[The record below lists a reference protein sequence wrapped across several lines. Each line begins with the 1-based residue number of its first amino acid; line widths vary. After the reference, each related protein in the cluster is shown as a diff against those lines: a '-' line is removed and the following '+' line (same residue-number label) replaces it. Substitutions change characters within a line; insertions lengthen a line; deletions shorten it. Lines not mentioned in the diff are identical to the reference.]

1 MYLLNCL
8 PLKLPFSKRCF
19 LLSLHPWKYQEQ
31 CFVSQQYR
39 WKDELFYIHSFKT
52 FTSLFSCPVS
62 WSKLPFLFQE
72 SHCLFVFIFYY
83 YLFKCFC
90 VTIISFRD
98 LNSAISLSVENT
110 RNSFFSSEQDTLCHY
125 WIKKNDFKPWVT
137 YRTNIIFLRVIT
149 SNLTGLRSSVARYRG
164 HNEKGSSIFTRN
176 HELFCL
182 LDKHYSPLLAKKVD
196 YTKKWEFDIPS
207 SPWQSGAKGEWRVSS
222 WLAI

>member
-1 MYLLNCL
+1 MPSVVSKSSFSISRKLLFVC
-8 PLKLPFSKRCF
+8 FYF
-19 LLSLHPWKYQEQ
+19 LL
-31 CFVSQQYR
+31 
-39 WKDELFYIHSFKT
+39 
-52 FTSLFSCPVS
+52 
-62 WSKLPFLFQE
+62 
-72 SHCLFVFIFYY
+72 LFVF
-83 YLFKCFC
+83 
-90 VTIISFRD
+90 RN

-149 SNLTGLRSSVARYRG
+149 SNLTGLPCSVVRYG
-164 HNEKGSSIFTRN
+164 GDNEKGSSIFTRN

-222 WLAI
+222 CWRYKSLQFIWQMFFLSTFLEKSVTIFSNFHFPLLPWQLRKVTKNKNCELIPSSRQFCT